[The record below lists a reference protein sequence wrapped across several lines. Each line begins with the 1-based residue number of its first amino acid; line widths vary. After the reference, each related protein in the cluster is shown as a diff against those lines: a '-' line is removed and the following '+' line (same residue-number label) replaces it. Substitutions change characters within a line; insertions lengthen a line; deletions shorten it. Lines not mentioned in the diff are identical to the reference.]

1 MAAKKVRA
9 VGFGHR
15 RQMIEPNLKKLSQ
28 RRQCQLLSIARST
41 AQYKPKGIT
50 TEDLDLCREI
60 DEIHM
65 KDPTFGSRRIKAVL
79 NRQGTSVG
87 RKRVQRLMREMGI
100 VPIYRKPRMSIP
112 RYKAKRYPYLLK
124 GIKVERPNQVWCA
137 DITYIPMKQ
146 GHMYLVAV
154 MDWFSRKVLSWRL
167 SSTMDEGFCVDA
179 LKAAFAQSKKLP
191 EIINTDQGSQFTGD
205 AWIGEVEKRE
215 VQVSQD
221 GKGRWMD
228 NVFIERLWRS
238 VKYEGVLLW
247 EAKDGLAL
255 RQILKNWFDRYNNWR
270 PHQALDYR
278 TPAEVAAANPGKMAA

>member
-1 MAAKKVRA
+1 M
-9 VGFGHR
+9 
-15 RQMIEPNLKKLSQ
+15 
-28 RRQCQLLSIARST
+28 
-41 AQYKPKGIT
+41 
-50 TEDLDLCREI
+50 
-60 DEIHM
+60 
-65 KDPTFGSRRIKAVL
+65 
-79 NRQGTSVG
+79 
-87 RKRVQRLMREMGI
+87 
-100 VPIYRKPRMSIP
+100 
-112 RYKAKRYPYLLK
+112 
-124 GIKVERPNQVWCA
+124 KVERPDQVWCA

-179 LKAAFAQSKKLP
+179 LKAAFEQSKKFP

-205 AWIGEVEKRE
+205 AWIGEVEKRGI
-215 VQVSQD
+215 QFSQD

-228 NVFIERLWRS
+228 NVFIERLLRS

-247 EAKDGLAL
+247 EAKDGVAL

-278 TPAEVAAANPGKMAA
+278 TPAEVAAGNPEKMVA